1 MIYWK
6 DPPLTLSCNHES
18 SEVVVKLRSTASLLK
33 NKHTCARVCVCVCVL
48 MCLSLC
54 VCARAREHIL
64 YARDSRSYS
73 SDCCRV
79 LEIARTSV
87 PNRSSISP

>member
-33 NKHTCARVCVCVCVL
+33 NKHTCARVCVCVCAYVS
-48 MCLSLC
+48 LSVC
-54 VCARAREHIL
+54 VCVRARA
-64 YARDSRSYS
+64 YFVCA
-73 SDCCRV
+73 
-79 LEIARTSV
+79 
-87 PNRSSISP
+87 

>member
-18 SEVVVKLRSTASLLK
+18 SEVVVKLRSTASVLK
-33 NKHTCARVCVCVCVL
+33 NKHTCARVCACVSVCVCV
-48 MCLSLC
+48 
-54 VCARAREHIL
+54 RAREHIL
-64 YARDSRSYS
+64 YARDS

-79 LEIARTSV
+79 LGIARTWV

>member
-1 MIYWK
+1 MIYCK

-18 SEVVVKLRSTASLLK
+18 SEVVVKLRSTASVLK
-33 NKHTCARVCVCVCVL
+33 NKHTCARVCVCVCV
-48 MCLSLC
+48 CLC
-54 VCARAREHIL
+54 VCVCVCVRAREHIL
-64 YARDSRSYS
+64 YARDS

-79 LEIARTSV
+79 LGIGTTSV